1 MTNIQSDLN
10 DQLLRQ
16 NFTSSEEKE
25 KRQLEDCQEKAKNF
39 VELENGIAV
48 LSDLRNDKSYIY
60 AGKFADELNIFKDK
74 NIQEIESIW
83 EKELFDQ
90 LNAEDVLQKH
100 VLELQFFQFIKT
112 IPFEQ
117 RKDYCVISRLRI
129 SEKQNQKSLIHKM
142 FYFSN
147 SDNCNTELSLCLYN
161 FDFFQ
166 TDSYTGMI
174 INTANGAIIYQA
186 EVENSAFLSVREKE
200 ILKMT
205 QQGKKSKEIAE
216 VLFISI
222 NTVNRHRQ
230 NIIEKMRVSNTTEA
244 CAMAS
249 RLKWI

>member
-1 MTNIQSDLN
+1 MKNIQSDLN
-10 DQLLRQ
+10 EHLLHQ
-16 NFTSSEEKE
+16 NFTSTEEKE
-25 KRQLEDCQEKAKNF
+25 KSQLEDCQKKAKNF
-39 VELENGIAV
+39 VELENGIAI
-48 LSDLRNDKSYIY
+48 LSDLKNNKSYIY

-74 NIQEIESIW
+74 NVQEIESIW

-90 LNAEDVLQKH
+90 LNSEDVLQKH
-100 VLELQFFQFIKT
+100 ILELQFFQFIKN

-147 SDNCNTELSLCLYN
+147 SENCNTELSLCLYN

-166 TDSYTGMI
+166 SDSYTGMI
-174 INTANGAIIYQA
+174 INTATGNINYQA
-186 EVENSAFLSVREKE
+186 EAENSTFLSIREKE

-205 QQGKKSKEIAE
+205 QQGKKSKEIAGI
-216 VLFISI
+216 LFISI

-244 CAMAS
+244 CTMAS
-249 RLKWI
+249 KLKWI